1 MQISIKTN
9 FPDVQRRIDTL
20 RAEIVQQATV
30 RAVNGTLAQAKTRM
44 SRAIRAEFNIKAEK
58 VNASLRIER
67 ASYRG
72 GVYRIEGKLE
82 SPTKR
87 GRSINVINFEARKTG
102 QGVSV
107 KILRK
112 GGRKVIKGAFIGN
125 DGRTVFKRVDKAR
138 LPIVAVQTIDVQQMF
153 TTKRINELVVRMIN
167 EKFPEIFDREV
178 RYYTERFNRS

>member
-9 FPDVQRRIDTL
+9 FPAVDRRLGQLREDVAL
-20 RAEIVQQATV
+20 KAGV
-30 RAVNGTLAQAKTRM
+30 RAVNGTLAQAQTRM
-44 SRAIRAEFNIKAEK
+44 SRAIRSEFNIKADK
-58 VNASLRIER
+58 VKAALRIER
-67 ASYRG
+67 ATYRG

-87 GRSINVINFEARKTG
+87 GRSINVINFEARKTA

-107 KILRK
+107 KILRN

-125 DGRTVFKRVDKAR
+125 SGRTVFKRVDKAR

-153 TTKRINELVVRMIN
+153 NTKRIKELVLRMIN
-167 EKFPEIFDREV
+167 EKFPEIFEREA
-178 RYYTERFNRS
+178 RFYTQKFNRS

>member
-9 FPDVQRRIDTL
+9 FPQIERRLAQLQHDVAL
-20 RAEIVQQATV
+20 KAGV

-44 SRAIRAEFNIKAEK
+44 SRAIRAEFNIKAAK

-82 SPTKR
+82 SPSKR
-87 GRSINVINFEARKTG
+87 GRSINVINFEARKTA

-112 GGRKVIKGAFIGN
+112 
-125 DGRTVFKRVDKAR
+125 
-138 LPIVAVQTIDVQQMF
+138 
-153 TTKRINELVVRMIN
+153 RINELVIRMIN
-167 EKFPEIFDREV
+167 EKFPEIFEREA
-178 RYYTERFNRS
+178 RYFTEKFNRS